1 MTTTPAR
8 RRPPRPH
15 GRTATRAETHAAT
28 RERMVQAARQLVAG
42 GAPLTLRAV
51 ARELG
56 VTAPALYRYAASHED
71 LVLMVALAIDA
82 DAARRLVEA
91 SDAQPDDDPAA
102 QLIASAV
109 AFRRWALENRSEFAL
124 VFTNVDVS
132 CVQELQQQAATG
144 LHFSE
149 LFGQVWAKYRFPVPA
164 YDDLDPGLA
173 EILRAPLVPA
183 DLSQFP
189 DELRGLIWLL
199 ERSWAALYGT
209 VTLEVYG
216 HIDPRIVEQ
225 GHLFRAMI
233 ADQAPRLGLAAEL
246 PRLLALVDG
255 LMAAG

>member
-8 RRPPRPH
+8 S
-15 GRTATRAETHAAT
+15 RAAHSRAQSRAAT
-28 RERMVQAARQLVAG
+28 QDRIVEAARGLVAA

-56 VTAPALYRYAASHED
+56 VTAPALYRYAASHEE
-71 LVLMVALAIDA
+71 LVLMVALAIDQ
-82 DAARRLVEA
+82 DAARQLRTARDRLPE
-91 SDAQPDDDPAA
+91 DDPAA
-102 QLIASAV
+102 RLLASAV
-109 AFRRWALENRSEFAL
+109 AFRRWALENKAEFAL

-132 CVQELQQQAATG
+132 CVEELQQGAATG

-149 LFGQVWAKYRFPVPA
+149 LFAQVWAKYRFPIPRLEELP
-164 YDDLDPGLA
+164 DGLA

-183 DLSQFP
+183 DLTQFP

-199 ERSWAALYGT
+199 ERAWSALYGT

-225 GHLFRAMI
+225 GHLFRAMVREQSVRI
-233 ADQAPRLGLAAEL
+233 GLADEL
-246 PRLLALVDG
+246 DRLMPLVDHLLAQ
-255 LMAAG
+255 